1 MSSINYEKIKES
13 NPKKVA
19 SPPIS
24 GVVTGVGWILAN
36 IIPHKNK
43 KSIHK
48 GHKES
53 EEGQRK

>member
-24 GVVTGVGWILAN
+24 GVVTGVG
-36 IIPHKNK
+36 
-43 KSIHK
+43 
-48 GHKES
+48 
-53 EEGQRK
+53 